1 MTAIFVCAARFV
13 EAKKRNEEAKRI
25 RSRKGH
31 PRRWKGWSAGRVRGV
46 PVPPSSN
53 RLLI

>member
-1 MTAIFVCAARFV
+1 MKSGELPKERYDSYLRLRGEVR

-31 PRRWKGWSAGRVRGV
+31 PRRWKG
-46 PVPPSSN
+46 
-53 RLLI
+53 